1 MDTIVVHMSQDHPLM
16 QETDDAILKAFYRD
30 QPDYIPL
37 VANRLGMHI
46 RYVET
51 RCATLREYGLLK
63 PVTDE
68 VVYAVT
74 DRGEAYLTGDLDLSD
89 LLESE

>member
-1 MDTIVVHMSQDHPLM
+1 MSQDYNWM
-16 QETDDAILKAFYRD
+16 QAADEAILRGFYRD

-37 VANRLGMHI
+37 VANRLGMHVT
-46 RYVET
+46 YVEA
-51 RCATLREYGLLK
+51 RCAILRENGFLE

-74 DRGEAYLTGDLDLSD
+74 DRGEAYLTGDLDRSD
-89 LLESE
+89 SPVSE